1 MSIVEIQYTVYYIP
15 IIYLLYIL
23 IDLELAHVM
32 VLGLAVN
39 LT

>member
-1 MSIVEIQYTVYYIP
+1 MMPIEIQYT
-15 IIYLLYIL
+15 LYIL
-23 IDLELAHVM
+23 IDLELSHVM